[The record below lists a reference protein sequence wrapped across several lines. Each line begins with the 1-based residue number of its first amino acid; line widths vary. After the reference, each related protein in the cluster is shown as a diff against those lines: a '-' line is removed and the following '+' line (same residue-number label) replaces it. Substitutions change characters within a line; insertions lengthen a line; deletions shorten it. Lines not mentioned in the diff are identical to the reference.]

1 MRAVPDAAPSLDAP
15 PDGVVSG
22 AMVRRGAQMVARHVR
37 LKPKTFTIA
46 VCGAAIF
53 ALGTVA
59 QSFVFG
65 WIVDHV
71 ITPRFT
77 DGDIE
82 VDALIG
88 GVVALVVVGAVRAA
102 GVVLRRVN
110 AGRTQMGVAA
120 ILRRRVVDR
129 YQDEPL
135 AYFHENPT
143 GELLAHVQSDAEA
156 SSQVLGPLPY
166 ASGTVMLV
174 VIATAWMFATDWVL
188 GFVALLLFPAIT
200 ALNVLYQRRTEG
212 PAAHAQSLIG
222 DVSNVVHE
230 SVDGVIVVKAL
241 GAEESEAAR
250 FAVQAERL
258 RDANIRVAMLR
269 AGFDAVLD
277 SLPSLATILLVALGA
292 WRVAQGAATAGEIV
306 SFVTLF
312 GFMVWPLRLIGFVL
326 GDLPR
331 SVAGDDR
338 VRAVLS
344 GEVDRARH
352 LGLASA
358 PAPVLP
364 HGPLAVR
371 FDDVTFSYD
380 TTRDVLDHFDVT
392 IAPGRIVAVVGATGS
407 GKSTFMAMLDRLL
420 VPDHGTIS
428 LNGVDLVAVPDAE
441 LRRAVSLVFQEPFLF
456 AGSLLENIDLG
467 AGLDP
472 DAIARATAIAQV
484 DEFVDDLPHGWATI
498 IGERGVTLSG
508 GQRQRVALARAL
520 ARQPQL
526 LLLDDATSSVDPTT
540 EARILTGLSSILSGT
555 VITIAS
561 RPSTIALADDV
572 LFVDRGRVAGYGSHR
587 ELFAREAGYRRLV
600 ESYEKERAG
609 R

>member
-1 MRAVPDAAPSLDAP
+1 MPAAAASVDAP
-15 PDGVVSG
+15 ENGVSG
-22 AMVRRGAQMVARHVR
+22 AMVRRGARMVRSHVALSPR
-37 LKPKTFTIA
+37 TFAIA
-46 VCGAAIF
+46 VTGAAIF
-53 ALGTVA
+53 AFGTVA

-71 ITPRFT
+71 VTPRFE
-77 DGDIE
+77 DGS
-82 VDALIG
+82 VAAG
-88 GVVALVVVGAVRAA
+88 TVAAGVLALVIVGAVRAG
-102 GVVLRRVN
+102 GVVIRRVN
-110 AGRTQMGVAA
+110 AARTQMGVAA

-129 YQDEPL
+129 YQEEPL
-135 AYFHENPT
+135 SYFHSNPT

-166 ASGTVMLV
+166 ACGTVILV
-174 VIATAWMFATDWVL
+174 VISTVWMFATDWVL
-188 GFVALLLFPAIT
+188 GMVALILFPAIT
-200 ALNVLYQRRTEG
+200 ALNVVYQRRTEG
-212 PAAHAQSLIG
+212 LAAHAQSLIG

-241 GAEESEAAR
+241 GAEESESAR

-269 AGFDAVLD
+269 TSFDAVLD
-277 SLPSLATILLVALGA
+277 SLPSVATIALVAVGA
-292 WRVAQGAATAGEIV
+292 WRVEVGAASAGDIV

-338 VRAVLS
+338 VRKVLAGAVDPARRPPALS
-344 GEVDRARH
+344 TAT
-352 LGLASA
+352 A
-358 PAPVLP
+358 LP
-364 HGPLAVR
+364 TGPLSLR
-371 FDDVTFSYD
+371 FEAVTFAHEPS
-380 TTRDVLDHFDVT
+380 RRVLDDLDVT
-392 IAPGRIVAVVGATGS
+392 IPAGRVVAMVGATGS
-407 GKSTFMAMLDRLL
+407 GKSTFMALIDRLL
-420 VPDHGTIS
+420 VPDAGRIS
-428 LNGVDLVAVPDAE
+428 VGGVDLTTVGEPD
-441 LRRAVSLVFQEPFLF
+441 LRRSVALVFQEPFLF
-456 AGSLLENIDLG
+456 AGSVLENIDLEG
-467 AGLDP
+467 DLDP
-472 DAIARATAIAQV
+472 DAVSRATAIAQV

-526 LLLDDATSSVDPTT
+526 LLLDDATSSVDPAT
-540 EARILTGLSSILSGT
+540 EARILTGLARVLSGT
-555 VITIAS
+555 VITVAS

-572 LFVDRGRVAGYGSHR
+572 LFLEEGRVAGFGAHR
-587 ELFAREAGYRRLV
+587 ELFASQPGYRRLV
-600 ESYEKERAG
+600 ESYERERAG

>member
-1 MRAVPDAAPSLDAP
+1 
-15 PDGVVSG
+15 
-22 AMVRRGAQMVARHVR
+22 MVRRGAQMVRRHVA

-53 ALGTVA
+53 AVGTVA

-71 ITPRFT
+71 ITPRFDDGHVGT
-77 DGDIE
+77 DAVI
-82 VDALIG
+82 A
-88 GVVALVVVGAVRAA
+88 GVAALVVVGFVRAC

-120 ILRRRVVDR
+120 VLRQRVVAR

-135 AYFHENPT
+135 AYFQENPT

-166 ASGTVMLV
+166 ACGTVMLV
-174 VIATAWMFATDWVL
+174 VIATVWMFASDWVL
-188 GFVALLLFPAIT
+188 GLVALLLFPAIT
-200 ALNVLYQRRTEG
+200 VLNVVYQRRTEG

-241 GAEESEAAR
+241 GAEESESAR
-250 FAVQAERL
+250 FAAEAERL

-292 WRVAQGAATAGEIV
+292 WRVSQGAVTTGDVV

-338 VRAVLS
+338 VRGVLA

-352 LGLASA
+352 LGVDSTA
-358 PAPVLP
+358 PLP
-364 HGPLAVR
+364 AGPIAVR
-371 FDDVTFSYD
+371 FDAVTFRYD
-380 TTRDVLDHFDVT
+380 ATRNVLDHVDVT
-392 IAPGRIVAVVGATGS
+392 IPPGRIVAIVGATGA

-420 VPDHGTIS
+420 VPDSGAIT
-428 LNGVDLVAVPDAE
+428 LNGVDLSRLPDAD
-441 LRRAVSLVFQEPFLF
+441 LRRAVALVFQEPFLF
-456 AGSLLENIDLG
+456 AGSLLDNIDLG
-467 AGLDP
+467 AGLDH
-472 DAIARATAIAQV
+472 DAIARATSIAQV
-484 DEFVDDLPHGWATI
+484 DEFVDDLPHGWATV

-520 ARQPQL
+520 AREPQL
-526 LLLDDATSSVDPTT
+526 LMLDDATSSVDPTT
-540 EARILTGLSSILSGT
+540 EARILTGLSNQLSGT
-555 VITIAS
+555 VITVAS

-572 LFVDRGRVAGYGSHR
+572 LFFDRGRVADYGSHR
-587 ELFAREAGYRRLV
+587 ELFARQPRYRRLV
-600 ESYEKERAG
+600 ESYERDRAD

>member
-1 MRAVPDAAPSLDAP
+1 M
-15 PDGVVSG
+15 
-22 AMVRRGAQMVARHVR
+22 
-37 LKPKTFTIA
+37 
-46 VCGAAIF
+46 
-53 ALGTVA
+53 
-59 QSFVFG
+59 
-65 WIVDHV
+65 
-71 ITPRFT
+71 
-77 DGDIE
+77 
-82 VDALIG
+82 
-88 GVVALVVVGAVRAA
+88 
-102 GVVLRRVN
+102 LRRVN

-120 ILRRRVVDR
+120 ILRQRVVDR

-135 AYFHENPT
+135 AYFHDNPT

-166 ASGTVMLV
+166 ACGTVMLV
-174 VIATAWMFATDWVL
+174 VIATVWMFATDWVL
-188 GFVALLLFPAIT
+188 GVVALLLFPAIT
-200 ALNVLYQRRTEG
+200 ALNVVYQRRTEG
-212 PAAHAQSLIG
+212 PAARAQSLIG

-250 FAVQAERL
+250 FAVEAERL
-258 RDANIRVAMLR
+258 RDANIDVAMLR

-338 VRAVLS
+338 VRAVLA

-352 LGLASA
+352 LGVAGAAA
-358 PAPVLP
+358 PSLP
-364 HGPLAVR
+364 SGPLAVR
-371 FDDVTFSYD
+371 FDDVTFGYEGA
-380 TTRDVLDHFDVT
+380 RDVLDHFDVT
-392 IAPGRIVAVVGATGS
+392 IPAGTHRRGRRRDGLGQEHV
-407 GKSTFMAMLDRLL
+407 
-420 VPDHGTIS
+420 HG
-428 LNGVDLVAVPDAE
+428 DARPPARCPTRARSPSAASSSNALADAQ
-441 LRRAVSLVFQEPFLF
+441 LRRSVALVFQEPFLF
-456 AGSLLENIDLG
+456 AGSVLDNIDLG
-467 AGLDP
+467 AGLDH

-484 DEFVDDLPHGWATI
+484 DEFVDDLPHGWSTV

-526 LLLDDATSSVDPTT
+526 LMLDDATSSVDPTT
-540 EARILTGLSSILSGT
+540 EARILTGLASVLSGT

-561 RPSTIALADDV
+561 RPSTIAP
-572 LFVDRGRVAGYGSHR
+572 GRRRAVHRAGPR
-587 ELFAREAGYRRLV
+587 RRLRLAP
-600 ESYEKERAG
+600 RAL
-609 R
+609 RP

>member
-1 MRAVPDAAPSLDAP
+1 MADVPDVAASLDAP
-15 PDGVVSG
+15 VEGVSG
-22 AMVRRGAQMVARHVR
+22 AMVRRGAQMVRRHVS
-37 LKPKTFTIA
+37 LKRKTFTIA

-77 DGDIE
+77 DGHVG
-82 VDALIG
+82 VDAVIG
-88 GVVALVVVGAVRAA
+88 GVIALIVVGAVRAG

-120 ILRRRVVDR
+120 ILRQRVVDR

-135 AYFHENPT
+135 AYFQTNPT

-166 ASGTVMLV
+166 ACGTVMLV
-174 VIATAWMFATDWVL
+174 VISTAWMFATDWVL
-188 GFVALLLFPAIT
+188 GVVALLLFPAIT
-200 ALNVLYQRRTEG
+200 ALNVVYQRRTEG
-212 PAAHAQSLIG
+212 PAARAQSLIG

-250 FAVQAERL
+250 FAVEAERL
-258 RDANIRVAMLR
+258 RDANIDVAMLR

-338 VRAVLS
+338 VRGVLA

-352 LGLASA
+352 LAVAGAA
-358 PAPVLP
+358 APVLP
-364 HGPLAVR
+364 GGPLAVR
-371 FDDVTFSYD
+371 FHDVTFGYEGV
-380 TTRDVLDHFDVT
+380 RDVLDHFDVT
-392 IAPGRIVAVVGATGS
+392 IPAGRIVAVVGATGS
-407 GKSTFMAMLDRLL
+407 GKSTFMAMLDRLIL
-420 VPDHGTIS
+420 PDDGTIS
-428 LNGVDLVAVPDAE
+428 LGGVELNALADAQ
-441 LRRAVSLVFQEPFLF
+441 LRRSVALVFQEPFLF
-456 AGSLLENIDLG
+456 AGSVLDNIDLG
-467 AGLDP
+467 AGLDH

-484 DEFVDDLPHGWATI
+484 DEFVDDLPHGWATV

-508 GQRQRVALARAL
+508 GQRQRVAPALAL

-526 LLLDDATSSVDPTT
+526 LMLDDATSSVDPTT
-540 EARILTGLSSILSGT
+540 EARILTGLASVLSGT
-555 VITIAS
+555 VITVAS

-572 LFVDRGRVAGYGSHR
+572 LFVERGRVAGFGSHR

-600 ESYEKERAG
+600 ESYEKERAS

>member
-1 MRAVPDAAPSLDAP
+1 MSDVAASLDAP
-15 PDGVVSG
+15 VEGVSG
-22 AMVRRGAQMVARHVR
+22 AMVRRGAQMVRRHVA
-37 LKPKTFTIA
+37 LKRKTFTIA

-77 DGDIE
+77 DGQVE

-88 GVVALVVVGAVRAA
+88 GVVALIVVGAVRAA

-120 ILRRRVVDR
+120 ILRQRVVDR

-135 AYFHENPT
+135 AYFQANPT

-166 ASGTVMLV
+166 ACGTVMLV
-174 VIATAWMFATDWVL
+174 VISTVWMFATDWVL
-188 GFVALLLFPAIT
+188 GVVALLLFPAIT
-200 ALNVLYQRRTEG
+200 ALNVVYQRRTEG
-212 PAAHAQSLIG
+212 PAARAQSLIG

-250 FAVQAERL
+250 SRSRPSGSATRTSTS
-258 RDANIRVAMLR
+258 AMLR

-338 VRAVLS
+338 VRAVLA

-352 LGLASA
+352 LGVAGAAA
-358 PAPVLP
+358 PSLP
-364 HGPLAVR
+364 SGPLAVR
-371 FDDVTFSYD
+371 FDDVTFGY
-380 TTRDVLDHFDVT
+380 
-392 IAPGRIVAVVGATGS
+392 
-407 GKSTFMAMLDRLL
+407 
-420 VPDHGTIS
+420 
-428 LNGVDLVAVPDAE
+428 E
-441 LRRAVSLVFQEPFLF
+441 
-456 AGSLLENIDLG
+456 
-467 AGLDP
+467 
-472 DAIARATAIAQV
+472 ARATCSI
-484 DEFVDDLPHGWATI
+484 
-498 IGERGVTLSG
+498 
-508 GQRQRVALARAL
+508 
-520 ARQPQL
+520 
-526 LLLDDATSSVDPTT
+526 TST
-540 EARILTGLSSILSGT
+540 
-555 VITIAS
+555 
-561 RPSTIALADDV
+561 
-572 LFVDRGRVAGYGSHR
+572 
-587 ELFAREAGYRRLV
+587 
-600 ESYEKERAG
+600 
-609 R
+609 